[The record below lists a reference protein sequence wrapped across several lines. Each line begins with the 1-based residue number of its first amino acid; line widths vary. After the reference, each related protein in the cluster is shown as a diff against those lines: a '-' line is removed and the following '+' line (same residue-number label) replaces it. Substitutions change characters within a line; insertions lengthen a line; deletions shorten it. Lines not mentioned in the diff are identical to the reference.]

1 MTLVDLV
8 RQAGVVGAGG
18 GGFPTHVKLTA
29 RGDTVVANGAECE
42 PLLHKD
48 AAVMERLSAQVVAG
62 MQAAM
67 EAVGAKDGVV
77 GIKGKKKHA
86 VEAMQEACAG
96 TPVRVHLL
104 EDYYPAGDEV
114 DLVYE
119 TTGRRIPPGGIPIQ
133 VGVIVCNVE
142 TLANIAAAAQGIPV
156 THKTLTLAGAV
167 RHPVTLTV
175 PVGTS
180 FREVIQAAGGLTTED
195 VVLCVGGLM
204 MGEATDDLDTP
215 IVKTTTGAVILP
227 RDHHVIQ
234 RKLKSAPTQ
243 ARIGKS
249 ACDQCR
255 YCTELCPRYLLGYAV
270 EPHQVM
276 RSLAFTATDKR
287 FWNPWAALCCRCGL
301 CTLYAC
307 PEGLYPKEA
316 CDASKEEM
324 GAAGVRWTGST
335 SVTPHPMREGRHTP
349 VQALMRKLQVQEY
362 DVVAPY
368 EDRSVVPDQVVLP
381 LKQGAGV
388 PNTPLVGPGDRVA
401 KGQPLGEVPEGALGA
416 MIHTPFAGIVTEVA
430 NGMVRIQRQR

>member
-1 MTLVDLV
+1 MTLVDQV
-8 RQAGVVGAGG
+8 KQAGVVGAGG
-18 GGFPTHVKLTA
+18 GGFPTHIKLTA
-29 RGDTVVANGAECE
+29 KADTVVANGAECE

-48 AAVMERLSAQVVAG
+48 AAVMERSSAQVVAG
-62 MQAAM
+62 MRAAM
-67 EAVGAKDGVV
+67 EAVGAETGIV
-77 GIKGKKKHA
+77 GIKAKKKHA
-86 VEAMQEACAG
+86 VEAMQEACAD

-104 EDYYPAGDEV
+104 EDYYPAGDEY

-119 TTGRRIPPGGIPIQ
+119 TTGRLIPPGGIPIQ
-133 VGVIVCNVE
+133 VGVVVCNVE
-142 TLANIAAAAQGIPV
+142 TFVNVAAAARGAPV
-156 THKTLTLAGAV
+156 AQKTLTLAGAV

-180 FREVIQAAGGLTTED
+180 FREAIEAAGGPTTED
-195 VVLCVGGLM
+195 PVLCVGGLM
-204 MGEATDDLDTP
+204 MGETTDDLDTP

-227 RDHHVIQ
+227 REHHIVQ
-234 RKLKSAPTQ
+234 RKLKSLQTQ

-287 FWNPWAALCCRCGL
+287 FWNQWAVLCCSCGL

-307 PEGLYPKEA
+307 PEELYPKEA

-324 GAAGVRWTGST
+324 RAAGIEWTGAT

-349 VQALMRKLQVQEY
+349 IQTLVRKLQIQEY
-362 DVVAPY
+362 DVPAPW
-368 EDRSVVPDQVVLP
+368 ENLEVKPDQVVLP

-388 PNTPLVGPGDRVA
+388 PDTPLVRPDDRVA
-401 KGQPLGEVPEGALGA
+401 AGQALGEVPEGALGA
-416 MIHTPFAGIVTEVA
+416 IVHAPFAGTVAAVTQDHIVLK
-430 NGMVRIQRQR
+430 RSP